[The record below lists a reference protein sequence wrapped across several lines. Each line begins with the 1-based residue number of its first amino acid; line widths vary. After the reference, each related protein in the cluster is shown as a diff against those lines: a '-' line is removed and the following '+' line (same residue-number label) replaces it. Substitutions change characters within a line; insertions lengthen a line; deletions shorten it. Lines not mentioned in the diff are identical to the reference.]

1 MEDVL
6 PLISGL
12 EKAQWTLQRLNSSGE
27 ESEGSCGSGSPNS
40 CWSGDGGNFYSE
52 YLFSQVL
59 VDFNDD
65 ATAAK
70 YDPPTGGHADGAAAF
85 DAAAIGAFDSSD
97 GDETA
102 DVFVDSE
109 YDAGGGGAD
118 CDFVVLGVGLNH
130 LMEQQQ
136 CAYGSGAVTSSHNC
150 LKSSLSV
157 SPTPTQRQQQR
168 QHQQQQLQQQQQQ
181 QKREY
186 GQQQKHQA
194 QEQTHQGFQSAAPHC
209 ANSIVASTNTTVEL
223 HRRLHISDSVH
234 RRETNIMTLD
244 KQTTGVV
251 NAAAASGGR
260 HALKPSGD
268 NRDTSGDNMGI
279 YLAAAPYSVACL
291 RTDRQSDKAEEKV
304 HYCTYP
310 GCNKMYSK
318 SSHLKAHLRR
328 HTGEKP
334 FACTWPG
341 CGWRFSRSDELA
353 RHRRS
358 HSGVK
363 PYQCKICD
371 KRFARSDHLSKHLKI
386 HRKRLG

>member
-1 MEDVL
+1 MEEVL

-27 ESEGSCGSGSPNS
+27 ESDGSCGSGSGSPNS
-40 CWSGDGGNFYSE
+40 CWSRDGGDLYSE

-65 ATAAK
+65 SVAAK
-70 YDPPTGGHADGAAAF
+70 YDEHTTIGAT
-85 DAAAIGAFDSSD
+85 AIGDFDSKNLGETTDVLISTECD
-97 GDETA
+97 G
-102 DVFVDSE
+102 V
-109 YDAGGGGAD
+109 GAE

-130 LMEQQQ
+130 LMEPHQ
-136 CAYGSGAVTSSHNC
+136 CTCDVTSSHNC
-150 LKSSLSV
+150 AKSENVALSFSV
-157 SPTPTQRQQQR
+157 SSTQNQRQQLLQQQNKQDNR
-168 QHQQQQLQQQQQQ
+168 QHQQ
-181 QKREY
+181 E
-186 GQQQKHQA
+186 
-194 QEQTHQGFQSAAPHC
+194 QEHSQQGFQSAGSMC
-209 ANSIVASTNTTVEL
+209 SNSSVDTTNNMLEL
-223 HRRLHISDSVH
+223 HRRLHISDNMNRLESNVAA
-234 RRETNIMTLD
+234 IY
-244 KQTTGVV
+244 KQTNDVADI
-251 NAAAASGGR
+251 AAVSGGR
-260 HALKPSGD
+260 HVLRPVGD
-268 NRDTSGDNMGI
+268 NGSTSVV
-279 YLAAAPYSVACL
+279 AVPYW
-291 RTDRQSDKAEEKV
+291 RGGRRQEKQQEEKC
-304 HYCTYP
+304 HFCTYP

-386 HRKRLG
+386 HRKRPG